1 MNRHQQL
8 KWLSSLDSSRW
19 SMTGNR
25 VLITSE
31 IFLILLL
38 SADEP
43 SLFHLYLS
51 SSENT
56 APLIVE
62 EFSEY
67 SLLSCPTKIPI
78 SISWRLKVFN
88 YPCWRINILT
98 FTSHSNQNHC
108 LSFTKSQW
116 NSNCTTNRDFNVWPK
131 AFFLFTIKKK
141 WNLNPKQ
148 YFSLS
153 IYVIIVFI
161 QQCI

>member
-1 MNRHQQL
+1 
-8 KWLSSLDSSRW
+8 
-19 SMTGNR
+19 MTGNR

-67 SLLSCPTKIPI
+67 PLLSCPTKIPI

-131 AFFLFTIKKK
+131 AFFLFTIKKEVK
-141 WNLNPKQ
+141 FESKAIFQFIYLCHYSVYSTVYLIHLYLNER
-148 YFSLS
+148 YLS
-153 IYVIIVFI
+153 NQIHHI
-161 QQCI
+161 